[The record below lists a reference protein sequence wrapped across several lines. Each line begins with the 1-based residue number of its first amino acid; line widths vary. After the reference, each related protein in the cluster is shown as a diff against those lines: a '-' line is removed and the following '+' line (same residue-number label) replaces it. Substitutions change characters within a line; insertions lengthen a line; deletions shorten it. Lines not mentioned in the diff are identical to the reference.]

1 MNYMSKSLV
10 QEVIKYCTSE
20 VVFKRVKEIDQISL
34 DLLSKI
40 LLSLFYVSQSNTGKD
55 KTLGLLQLLLI

>member
-1 MNYMSKSLV
+1 MSKSLV

-40 LLSLFYVSQSNTGKD
+40 LLSLFMFLKVTQGK
-55 KTLGLLQLLLI
+55 TRLWVYYSYC